1 MTALY
6 ICLAALC
13 AIALAA
19 LALAAAALRRRG
31 ETREENRE
39 DAQAARALHAEALAA
54 LARQNRE
61 LMDAATAP
69 LREQMQRLERAVQK
83 SDAER
88 ANLGENIA
96 RSVGAIGEIAGSLS
110 KTAGALKSDI
120 RVQGRNGED
129 ILAEKLRQ
137 AGLEE
142 NTGFFL
148 QDGTD
153 TERPDAQVCDP
164 ENRWLVI
171 DSKVSLTAY
180 IEYAQAR
187 DEETRKARLADH
199 VTSVRR
205 KIDQL
210 ARKRYPATLAA
221 KYPQRNYLPV
231 TAMFVPYDAP
241 LAAALEADASLMQFA
256 AQNNVVIVTPLSL
269 MAWLRLVYLAWQ
281 HEKEERN
288 REEITNTARELLAR
302 MNSYLVAFE
311 KVGKAISSLQDTYE
325 DAKGVIV
332 DAPRTHTIAKAAS
345 RLVELHVRLENKRG
359 RRLET
364 AKCISADGSPEE
376 PSGEASSTGADS
388 PG

>member
-31 ETREENRE
+31 ETREEIRE

-129 ILAEKLRQ
+129 ILAEKLRRLFEHLNPGV
-137 AGLEE
+137 A
-142 NTGFFL
+142 
-148 QDGTD
+148 
-153 TERPDAQVCDP
+153 
-164 ENRWLVI
+164 VI
-171 DSKVSLTAY
+171 GAVVAVHHGD
-180 IEYAQAR
+180 
-187 DEETRKARLADH
+187 RLA
-199 VTSVRR
+199 
-205 KIDQL
+205 
-210 ARKRYPATLAA
+210 
-221 KYPQRNYLPV
+221 
-231 TAMFVPYDAP
+231 
-241 LAAALEADASLMQFA
+241 
-256 AQNNVVIVTPLSL
+256 
-269 MAWLRLVYLAWQ
+269 
-281 HEKEERN
+281 
-288 REEITNTARELLAR
+288 
-302 MNSYLVAFE
+302 
-311 KVGKAISSLQDTYE
+311 G
-325 DAKGVIV
+325 
-332 DAPRTHTIAKAAS
+332 
-345 RLVELHVRLENKRG
+345 G
-359 RRLET
+359 RRHDVDLR
-364 AKCISADGSPEE
+364 IGFR
-376 PSGEASSTGADS
+376 
-388 PG
+388 

>member
-231 TAMFVPYDAP
+231 TAMFAPYDAP

-288 REEITNTARELLAR
+288 REEIVSTARELLAR

-311 KVGKAISSLQDTYE
+311 KVGKAISSLQDAYE